1 MGKIGRPKSSNG
13 TPVNSRLSEW
23 CYDWI
28 KHDWA
33 AVNAED
39 CPTGRDYSK
48 VVSFFSRT
56 EVYDQYTKAFSFTSD
71 FAAGLKPLSLR
82 TFRDILRH
90 YMQQERVAERKK
102 MLVVSAKVRFLFPN
116 FSCHEPFSVYCPGTS
131 TPRRQDARGVQFLA
145 GSPEPPPQRDSRVS
159 ST

>member
-90 YMQQERVAERKK
+90 YMQQERVAERNKK
-102 MLVVSAKVRFLFPN
+102 NVSGKCEGEILVSKFFL
-116 FSCHEPFSVYCPGTS
+116 S
-131 TPRRQDARGVQFLA
+131 
-145 GSPEPPPQRDSRVS
+145 
-159 ST
+159 